1 MKKSEQGVTADRY
14 TIIPRSL
21 IFVFRRAATGGSLE
35 VLLIKGA
42 PSKRLW
48 ANQYNGIG
56 GHIERGEDALSAA
69 RRELNEETG
78 LSSVDLRLVGTVLID
93 ADDRRGIGLFVFR
106 GEYQGGTLIE
116 STEGQLEWAPVDR
129 LQDLPLVPD
138 LKALLPRILRMQ
150 PGDPPFSALYDYDEQ
165 EQMHIHFA
173 E

>member
-21 IFVFRRAATGGSLE
+21 IFVFRRAPSTGSLE

-42 PSKRLW
+42 PAKRLW

-78 LSSVDLRLVGTVLID
+78 LSSVDLRLVGTVFID
-93 ADDRRGIGLFVFR
+93 ADDQRGIGLFVFR
-106 GEYQGGTLIE
+106 GEYRGGTLIE

-138 LKALLPRILRMQ
+138 LRALLPRILHMQ
-150 PGDPPFSALYDYDEQ
+150 PGDPPFSALYDYDKQ